1 MIPNEGL
8 RGSFAFNWRP
18 QQPIPGLQ
26 AGDGISIVDN
36 RISVSGVQDIA
47 AGTNITID
55 RTDPHVPVISAT
67 GGGGGGTFE
76 GFMVHLPLDLAFAS
90 NSSGQ
95 KLTGWVADFSD
106 QFYTSPN
113 LSGGVYTAP
122 QNGHY
127 LIKFGG
133 DTNPSVAVAVNDV
146 PIQANYNEMGGTI
159 EVVFYLAAGDE
170 VSIVVATDSPMTFYK
185 LQDGTAFSP
194 NFPMSTY
201 WSITLMEGTQG
212 PQGPPGTGTVDSVV
226 AGTGITVDNTDPA
239 NPVVSA
245 TGSGTN
251 SWVIP
256 FASRSPCDLYT
267 TSAGV
272 SEFVT
277 IVGFGGASV
286 PGGIPFT
293 TPGSNTFDLGSPDP
307 TDNSLWNNC
316 AFLVPEDC
324 TITTVAG
331 FVNTACNPDP
341 VNFTG
346 DGTIYAQLYVS
357 TTPNTAFTAIPGT
370 QLTFGTYTSTLAS
383 GELSTDR
390 LTGLSIPVTA
400 MSRIALGVYGSGFAS
415 PRDGSPQ
422 CFFSGGVT
430 FSS

>member
-55 RTDPHVPVISAT
+55 RTNPHVPIISSS
-67 GGGGGGTFE
+67 GGGGGGTVE
-76 GFMVHLPLDLAFAS
+76 
-90 NSSGQ
+90 
-95 KLTGWVADFSD
+95 
-106 QFYTSPN
+106 
-113 LSGGVYTAP
+113 
-122 QNGHY
+122 
-127 LIKFGG
+127 
-133 DTNPSVAVAVNDV
+133 
-146 PIQANYNEMGGTI
+146 
-159 EVVFYLAAGDE
+159 
-170 VSIVVATDSPMTFYK
+170 
-185 LQDGTAFSP
+185 
-194 NFPMSTY
+194 
-201 WSITLMEGTQG
+201 
-212 PQGPPGTGTVDSVV
+212 SVV

-251 SWVIP
+251 TWVIP
-256 FASRSPCDLYT
+256 FASKSPCDLYT
-267 TSAGV
+267 TPAGV
-272 SEFVT
+272 SQYLT

-286 PGGIPFT
+286 PGMIPFT

-307 TDNSLWNNC
+307 TDSSLWNNC

-331 FVNTACNPDP
+331 FVNTACNPNP

-400 MSRIALGVYGSGFAS
+400 MSRIALGVYGSGFANNI
-415 PRDGSPQ
+415 GEYPQ